1 MKTTLKK
8 LTAGAIALAMLA
20 PAALAEPGDGGKGK
34 QKGKP
39 GAERPG
45 GQRGERPGG
54 AGGQR
59 PDRKAILG
67 KFDADKDGKLSADER
82 VAMIKDRLASSERF
96 AAMFNKRADADKD
109 GKVSDEELKAAIAKM
124 GQGRPGG
131 RPGGDGKKP
140 GGRPGGD
147 GKKPGGKP
155 GGDGK
160 KPGGKKRPNADS

>member
-20 PAALAEPGDGGKGK
+20 PAAFAEPADGGKGK

-45 GQRGERPGG
+45 GPDGKRPGG
-54 AGGQR
+54 PGGKR
-59 PDRKAILG
+59 PDRKAILE

-82 VAMIKDRLASSERF
+82 VSMIKDRLANSERF

-109 GKVSDEELKAAIAKM
+109 GKVSDEELKAAVAKM
-124 GQGRPGG
+124 GQRRPGG
-131 RPGGDGKKP
+131 KPGGEGKKPGARPGGDGKKP
-140 GGRPGGD
+140 A
-147 GKKPGGKP
+147 GKKPA
-155 GGDGK
+155 
-160 KPGGKKRPNADS
+160 GKKRPNADR

>member
-1 MKTTLKK
+1 MKRTLKK
-8 LTAGAIALAMLA
+8 LTTGAIALAMLA
-20 PAALAEPGDGGKGK
+20 PAAFAEPGDGGKGK

-45 GQRGERPGG
+45 GPGG
-54 AGGQR
+54 KR
-59 PDRKAILG
+59 PDRKAILE

-82 VAMIKDRLASSERF
+82 VSMIKDRLANSERF
-96 AAMFNKRADADKD
+96 AAMFNKRADSDKD

-140 GGRPGGD
+140 GGKPSGD

-155 GGDGK
+155 SGDGK
-160 KPGGKKRPNADS
+160 KPGGKKRPNADR

>member
-20 PAALAEPGDGGKGK
+20 PAAFAEPGDGGKGK

-45 GQRGERPGG
+45 GP
-54 AGGQR
+54 AGKR
-59 PDRKAILG
+59 PDRKAILE
-67 KFDADKDGKLSADER
+67 KFDANKDGKLSADER
-82 VAMIKDRLASSERF
+82 VSMIKDRLANSERF
-96 AAMFNKRADADKD
+96 AAMFNKRADSDKD
-109 GKVSDEELKAAIAKM
+109 GKVSDAELKAAIAKM
-124 GQGRPGG
+124 GQR

-140 GGRPGGD
+140 GAKPDGA
-147 GKKPGGKP
+147 GKKPGGKKP
-155 GGDGK
+155 SGK

>member
-1 MKTTLKK
+1 MKMKTTLKK

-20 PAALAEPGDGGKGK
+20 PAAFAEPGDGGKGK

-39 GAERPG
+39 GAERRG
-45 GQRGERPGG
+45 GPRGERPGG
-54 AGGQR
+54 AGGKR
-59 PDRKAILG
+59 PDRKSILE

-82 VAMIKDRLASSERF
+82 VSMIKDRLASSERF

-124 GQGRPGG
+124 GQGRRGG
-131 RPGGDGKKP
+131 KP
-140 GGRPGGD
+140 GGESRKPGGD

>member
-45 GQRGERPGG
+45 GKRPGG
-54 AGGQR
+54 PGGQR
-59 PDRKAILG
+59 PDRKSILE

-82 VAMIKDRLASSERF
+82 VSMIKDRLANNERF
-96 AAMFNKRADADKD
+96 AAMFNKRADSDKD

-140 GGRPGGD
+140 GGKPSGD

-155 GGDGK
+155 SGDGK
-160 KPGGKKRPNADS
+160 KPGGKKRPNADR

>member
-20 PAALAEPGDGGKGK
+20 PAAIAEPGDGGKGK

-45 GQRGERPGG
+45 GKRPGG
-54 AGGQR
+54 PGGNR
-59 PDRKAILG
+59 PDRKAILE

-82 VAMIKDRLASSERF
+82 VSMIKDRLANNERF
-96 AAMFNKRADADKD
+96 AEMFNKRADSDKD
-109 GKVSDEELKAAIAKM
+109 GKVSDAEFKAAVAKM
-124 GQGRPGG
+124 GQRGPGARPSGK
-131 RPGGDGKKP
+131 PGAGKKP
-140 GGRPGGD
+140 GAD

-155 GGDGK
+155 GAGK
-160 KPGGKKRPNADS
+160 KPGGKKRPNADG